1 MMKPARVLRS
11 VRAAVLAAIL
21 LGMPGIAPAQPVPTY
36 PTMSGAKPSVL
47 VPPST
52 PGLDRFEI
60 RAQLAARRYTTLAPE
75 IGARISRISVREGE
89 SFAAGQELISL
100 DCSLHAAQ
108 RDRARAVLASAE
120 NTHTGNQLLA
130 EHKAIGNVELRTSAI
145 EVDKAR
151 AELDFSNTT
160 LSKCGILA
168 PYSGRV
174 AEQKSREGQYLQ
186 PGQPVL
192 EIIDDGALEL
202 DFIVPSKWLAWL
214 RPEHKFRVYIDDTHK
229 SYPARVQRIGARVDP
244 VIQSVKVSAVIDGS
258 FKELIAGM
266 SGRVEL
272 RAPSGK

>member
-1 MMKPARVLRS
+1 MKPARVAGS
-11 VRAAVLAAIL
+11 VCAGFLAAA
-21 LGMPGIAPAQPVPTY
+21 MSVMAVAAPTQPAPAT
-36 PTMSGAKPSVL
+36 SAASAAKPPAS

-89 SFAAGQELISL
+89 RFDAGQELISL

-120 NTHTGNQLLA
+120 NTHAGNQLLA
-130 EHKAIGNVELRTSAI
+130 EHKAIGKVELRTSAI

-160 LSKCGILA
+160 LSKCSIGA
-168 PYSGRV
+168 PYNGRV
-174 AEQKSREGQYLQ
+174 AEQKAREGQYLQ

-229 SYPARVQRIGARVDP
+229 SYPARIQRIGARVDP
-244 VIQSVKVSAVIDGS
+244 VIQSVKISAIIDGN

-272 RAPSGK
+272 RAPAEK